1 MRFRRLLART
11 TAGERG
17 AGDVLRNAALA
28 RPTPTP
34 ALGGGLLPPEG
45 RGGAA
50 SGAGERDYD
59 RLASHLTA
67 ERCDELLRRGYTVI
81 DAFHGAEW
89 SAALRAELLALA
101 ADGALAPNRTLFGG
115 GPDGR
120 ALVFSKPHIFEAD
133 LHSPALAARFGGA
146 LREFGGWFAG
156 SRDRFAPAVA
166 ARLPQLQLRA
176 GDGARTVKLQRN
188 AGGGSF
194 PLHYDNP
201 GGPNARALTVLVYL
215 NAAWAPG
222 DGGELVLVPFLGAP
236 VKLAPLMDR
245 AVLFL
250 SDRVLHGTVP
260 SRTERLAVTTWID
273 GDAPREDG
281 LRLPPSALQASRCGG
296 TCVLVLVGSRLFA
309 TAAGCRGH
317 GRDAAR
323 VHHAARRVARGLC
336 RGAFPCAALLAC
348 FHALS

>member
-1 MRFRRLLART
+1 MASP
-11 TAGERG
+11 
-17 AGDVLRNAALA
+17 AA
-28 RPTPTP
+28 T
-34 ALGGGLLPPEG
+34 LGGGSLPPDG
-45 RGGAA
+45 SSRAAPDGGVASSAA
-50 SGAGERDYD
+50 PPERDYA
-59 RLASHLTA
+59 RLAAHLTA
-67 ERCDELLRRGYTVI
+67 ARCDELLRLGYTVI

-101 ADGALAPNRTLFGG
+101 ADGALLPNRTLFAS
-115 GPDGR
+115 PDGR
-120 ALVFSKPHIFEAD
+120 PLVFSKPHIFEAD

-146 LREFGGWFAG
+146 LREFGGWFDG
-156 SRDRFAPAVA
+156 SRERFAPAVSS
-166 ARLPQLQLRA
+166 RLPQLQLRA